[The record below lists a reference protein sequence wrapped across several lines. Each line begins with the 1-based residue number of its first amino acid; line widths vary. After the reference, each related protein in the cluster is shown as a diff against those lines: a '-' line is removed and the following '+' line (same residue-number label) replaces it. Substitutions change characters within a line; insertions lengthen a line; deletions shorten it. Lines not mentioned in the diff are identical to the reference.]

1 MQSNGPLPQV
11 DMTEI
16 EVPVEDLI
24 NTTSPAATHKALP
37 ATHIPTTMTP
47 CGSAFRGTNATL
59 SKVDA
64 DADSVSL
71 RASMLSRNTTKRS
84 VTPSQREQSLNLGI
98 GLSSSTSSVRSVAR
112 STNTN
117 MVPPEP
123 KRHDT
128 PSGPRPDSK
137 LTPSSASFVSA

>member
-1 MQSNGPLPQV
+1 
-11 DMTEI
+11 MTEI
-16 EVPVEDLI
+16 EVPVADL

-37 ATHIPTTMTP
+37 ATHIPTTTTTP
-47 CGSAFRGTNATL
+47 RGSAFRGKNATL
-59 SKVDA
+59 SKVDTA
-64 DADSVSL
+64 ADSVSL
-71 RASMLSRNTTKRS
+71 RASVLSRNTTKRS

-117 MVPPEP
+117 MVTPEP

-128 PSGPRPDSK
+128 PSRPDSK
-137 LTPSSASFVSA
+137 